1 MVCFFLRQNGKV
13 EEIMAKNT
21 EQIKEELA
29 RKAEVAKSSGKLTK
43 SMSIEEMIK
52 IMEPEIKRA
61 LPEVLTPERFTRMA
75 LSALNTTP
83 KLRECTQISFLAALM
98 NAAQLGLEP
107 NTPLGQAYLIP
118 YNNKGTMECQFQIG
132 YKGLID
138 LGYRNPNMQIIS
150 AQEVYENDEFIYEL
164 GLNPKLIHKPAL
176 QDHGKVKLFYGLFKL
191 TNGGFG
197 FDVMSKS
204 DMDDYAKEYS
214 KAFDSSYSPW
224 QSNYIGMAK
233 KTVIKQALKYA
244 PLQSDFRKVL
254 STDETVKKEIGQDMS
269 EIPSVNIGDEEYQEI
284 A

>member
-1 MVCFFLRQNGKV
+1 
-13 EEIMAKNT
+13 MAKNT
-21 EQIKEELA
+21 EQLKEELEG
-29 RKAEVAKSSGKLTK
+29 KVEVAKTTGKLTK
-43 SMSIEEMIK
+43 SMDIADMIK
-52 IMEPEIKRA
+52 VMEPQIKRA
-61 LPEVLTPERFTRMA
+61 LPEVITVERFTRMA

-118 YNNKGTMECQFQIG
+118 YNNKGTLECQFQIG

-176 QDHGKVKLFYGLFKL
+176 KDRGEVKLFYGLFKL

-197 FDVMSKS
+197 FEVMSKS
-204 DMDDYAKEYS
+204 DIDKYAKEYS
-214 KAFDSSYSPW
+214 KSFESSYSPW
-224 QSNYIGMAK
+224 TTNYNSMAK

-244 PLQSDFRKVL
+244 PLQADIRRIL
-254 STDETVKKEIGQDMS
+254 STDESIKNDIGQDMI
-269 EIPSVNIGDEEYQEI
+269 EIPNEDIFDTEYREV